1 MARLRPN
8 APMPNNWLRIS
19 SVKPITLTS
28 NNCNLSAT
36 TVVNMK
42 SHVHSE
48 LTEPKKRFVWHSRHY
63 ANATQIV
70 LLDTS
75 LFRTQNLPSKAL
87 NSALLFRTVWQVAFR
102 TLLGAKSAPCKKQDR
117 SHQPRNRAPALI
129 GGSDNALRGHEH
141 LDHGDVRSQRGIFY
155 QRYECIE

>member
-42 SHVHSE
+42 AHVHSE
-48 LTEPKKRFVWHSRHY
+48 LTEPKKTICVAFIMRMPRESFFIGFALRSTGFAV
-63 ANATQIV
+63 
-70 LLDTS
+70 
-75 LFRTQNLPSKAL
+75 KAL
-87 NSALLFRTVWQVAFR
+87 NSMPFSEPFGKLLLAHS
-102 TLLGAKSAPCKKQDR
+102 LEPCQYRAESKIYHADLAIK
-117 SHQPRNRAPALI
+117 HQWFI
-129 GGSDNALRGHEH
+129 GGGDDTLRGHEH
-141 LDHGDVRSQRGIFY
+141 LDHGDVRGQ
-155 QRYECIE
+155 

>member
-42 SHVHSE
+42 AHVHSE
-48 LTEPKKRFVWHSRHY
+48 LTEPKNDLCGIHDIMRMPRESFYWFCLRSTGFAV
-63 ANATQIV
+63 
-70 LLDTS
+70 
-75 LFRTQNLPSKAL
+75 KAL
-87 NSALLFRTVWQVAFR
+87 NSMPFSEPFGKLLLAHS
-102 TLLGAKSAPCKKQDR
+102 LEPCQYRAESKIYHADLAIK
-117 SHQPRNRAPALI
+117 HQWFI
-129 GGSDNALRGHEH
+129 GGGDDMLRGHEH
-141 LDHGDVRSQRGIFY
+141 LDHGDVRGQ
-155 QRYECIE
+155 

>member
-70 LLDTS
+70 
-75 LFRTQNLPSKAL
+75 F
-87 NSALLFRTVWQVAFR
+87 
-102 TLLGAKSAPCKKQDR
+102 
-117 SHQPRNRAPALI
+117 I
-129 GGSDNALRGHEH
+129 GH
-141 LDHGDVRSQRGIFY
+141 FPF
-155 QRYECIE
+155 

>member
-42 SHVHSE
+42 AHVHSE
-48 LTEPKKRFVWHSRHY
+48 LTEPKKNDLCGIHDIMRM
-63 ANATQIV
+63 
-70 LLDTS
+70 
-75 LFRTQNLPSKAL
+75 
-87 NSALLFRTVWQVAFR
+87 
-102 TLLGAKSAPCKKQDR
+102 
-117 SHQPRNRAPALI
+117 PRESFFI
-129 GGSDNALRGHEH
+129 GH
-141 LDHGDVRSQRGIFY
+141 FPF
-155 QRYECIE
+155 

>member
-42 SHVHSE
+42 AHVHSE
-48 LTEPKKRFVWHSRHY
+48 LTETKKTIRVAFTTLCECHANRFFIGFALRSTGFAV
-63 ANATQIV
+63 
-70 LLDTS
+70 
-75 LFRTQNLPSKAL
+75 KAL
-87 NSALLFRTVWQVAFR
+87 NSMPFSEPFGKLLLAHS
-102 TLLGAKSAPCKKQDR
+102 LEPCQYRAESKIYHADLAIK
-117 SHQPRNRAPALI
+117 HQWFI
-129 GGSDNALRGHEH
+129 GGGDDTLRGHEH
-141 LDHGDVRSQRGIFY
+141 LDHGDVRGQ
-155 QRYECIE
+155 

>member
-48 LTEPKKRFVWHSRHY
+48 LTEPKKNDLCGIHDIMRMPRESFFIGFALRSTGFAV
-63 ANATQIV
+63 
-70 LLDTS
+70 
-75 LFRTQNLPSKAL
+75 KAL
-87 NSALLFRTVWQVAFR
+87 NSMPFSEPFGKLLLAHS
-102 TLLGAKSAPCKKQDR
+102 LEPCQYRAESKIYHADLAIK
-117 SHQPRNRAPALI
+117 HQWFI
-129 GGSDNALRGHEH
+129 GGGDDTLRGHEH
-141 LDHGDVRSQRGIFY
+141 LDHGDVRGQ
-155 QRYECIE
+155 

>member
-42 SHVHSE
+42 AHVHSE
-48 LTEPKKRFVWHSRHY
+48 LTEPKKRFAWHSQHY
-63 ANATQIV
+63 ANATRIV
-70 LLDTS
+70 FIGFALRSTG
-75 LFRTQNLPSKAL
+75 FAVKAL
-87 NSALLFRTVWQVAFR
+87 NSMPFSEPFGKLLLAHS
-102 TLLGAKSAPCKKQDR
+102 LEPCQYRAESKIYHADLAIK
-117 SHQPRNRAPALI
+117 HQWFI
-129 GGSDNALRGHEH
+129 GGGDDTLRGHEH
-141 LDHGDVRSQRGIFY
+141 LDHGDVRGQ
-155 QRYECIE
+155 

>member
-42 SHVHSE
+42 AHVHSE
-48 LTEPKKRFVWHSRHY
+48 LTEPKKTICVAFTTLCECHANRFLL
-63 ANATQIV
+63 V
-70 LLDTS
+70 LL
-75 LFRTQNLPSKAL
+75 
-87 NSALLFRTVWQVAFR
+87 
-102 TLLGAKSAPCKKQDR
+102 
-117 SHQPRNRAPALI
+117 
-129 GGSDNALRGHEH
+129 
-141 LDHGDVRSQRGIFY
+141 
-155 QRYECIE
+155 